1 MLNQQLFTRE
11 RVSAAILEVRRLAEQ
26 MDMMVST
33 IENLTNVLEELVD
46 VDIVEDT
53 EGQHLG

>member
-1 MLNQQLFTRE
+1 MLNQQLFTQE